1 MPFDATCFKD
11 NNNSLNQEKDT
22 DTQTKILSS
31 IKSNTNNNNK
41 KTTPFQSNSIKLY
54 DLIAIKFPSS
64 GKILSG
70 FITIEYKYNPQK
82 VTITYSNVKYSDK
95 RMEAYLEKN
104 PNVIRNIDSFLKN
117 KMLESEFKLT

>member
-1 MPFDATCFKD
+1 MPFDATCFKE

-22 DTQTKILSS
+22 DLQTKIVSNT
-31 IKSNTNNNNK
+31 KSNTNNNK
-41 KTTPFQSNSIKLY
+41 TTTPFQSNSIKLY
-54 DLIAIKFPSS
+54 DLIAIKFPSE

-70 FITIEYKYNPQK
+70 FITIEYKYHPQK
-82 VTITYSNVKYSDK
+82 VTITYSNIKYSDK

>member
-22 DTQTKILSS
+22 EIHTKLISN
-31 IKSNTNNNNK
+31 IKSNKNHNNK
-41 KTTPFQSNSIKLY
+41 KTTTFQSNSIKLY
-54 DLIAIKFPSS
+54 DLIAIKFPSE

-70 FITIEYKYNPQK
+70 FVTIEYKYNPQK
-82 VTITYSNVKYSDK
+82 VTITYSNIKYSDK

-117 KMLESEFKLT
+117 KMLESEFKLI